1 MSRITTYQI
10 PLRPEELRP
19 PIFAGA
25 VETPLAEPLQA
36 LVTAVS
42 RRTADA
48 SVTIYLCADDDSA
61 RPRDDFAM
69 ALARTL
75 TAHVPSTLLIDCDFL
90 HPGLSDQMPQKD
102 ALGFLDYLL
111 YGSSIGVITQDF
123 EGVHMVGAGSF
134 PVTKRMPFA
143 ENAFID
149 ASKRL
154 VTHARCAL
162 FVGPAFDGDGGRHPL
177 TGAVDLVATVRTSMR
192 DPRLDSIEEQIS
204 SAGPELWSIRLVGAA
219 APEPVAPTPPP
230 PPRAAAPVRE
240 PEPRRVERP
249 RVPPVERPASAP
261 VSTELLDETRAGTS
275 LAPRIAVILFGL
287 LVIAFVVWWFMQNR
301 SAGNL
306 AVDKTPSGE
315 VAPDSTQLTNANP
328 SAPRDT
334 AAVKPPVTTTPARR
348 DTSATKPLAT
358 TTPPATSTTPNT
370 TTGNSTPATGHA
382 GGAVLV
388 NSADIQVM
396 EDLNRRFRGW
406 YMIHISSFQT
416 STRARD
422 EVAFLESHEFPAFI
436 VFLDLGPKGKW
447 YRVYA
452 GPFQT
457 REEAVEVKK
466 NLDAVP
472 QVRFT
477 RIATIPD

>member
-1 MSRITTYQI
+1 MSRITTFQI

-36 LVTAVS
+36 LVTALS

-111 YGSSIGVITQDF
+111 YGSSIGVITQDY

-143 ENAFID
+143 ENAFVD

-177 TGAVDLVATVRTSMR
+177 TGAVDVVATVRTSMR
-192 DPRLDSIEEQIS
+192 DPRLDAIEEQIS

-219 APEPVAPTPPP
+219 APEPVAPA
-230 PPRAAAPVRE
+230 PPRAAPPAPVAK
-240 PEPRRVERP
+240 
-249 RVPPVERPASAP
+249 PVERRLEPPVQRPTPAAP
-261 VSTELLDETRAGTS
+261 AVEMLDETRAGAS

-301 SAGNL
+301 NAGNL
-306 AVDKTPSGE
+306 AAEKTPSGE
-315 VAPDSTQLTNANP
+315 VASDSTHLTNANK
-328 SAPRDT
+328 AAARETT
-334 AAVKPPVTTTPARR
+334 ATKPAVTTTPARR
-348 DTSATKPLAT
+348 DTTATKPSA
-358 TTPPATSTTPNT
+358 PPATSTAP
-370 TTGNSTPATGHA
+370 TTGNSTATTGHT
-382 GGAVLV
+382 GGTVLV
-388 NSADIQVM
+388 SSADIQVM

-416 STRARD
+416 STKARD

-457 REEAVEVKK
+457 RDEAVEVKK

>member
-1 MSRITTYQI
+1 MNRITQFQI

-36 LVTAVS
+36 LVGALS
-42 RRTADA
+42 RRSADA
-48 SVTIYLCADDDSA
+48 AVTVYLCADDDSA
-61 RPRDDFAM
+61 RARDDFAM

-75 TAHVPSTLLIDCDFL
+75 TVHVPSTLLVDCDFL
-90 HPGLSDQMPQKD
+90 HPGLSEQVPQKD

-111 YGSSIGVITQDF
+111 YGSSIGVITQDYD
-123 EGVHMVGAGSF
+123 GTHIVGAGSF

-143 ENAFID
+143 ENAFMD

-177 TGAVDLVATVRTSMR
+177 TGSVDVVATVRTAAR
-192 DPRLDSIEEQIS
+192 HPKLDSLEEQIA
-204 SAGPELWSIRLVGAA
+204 SAGPEVWSIRLTGAT
-219 APEPVAPTPPP
+219 APEPVAALPPLP
-230 PPRAAAPVRE
+230 ASA

-249 RVPPVERPASAP
+249 LERPVEAPAARPVPVAP
-261 VSTELLDETRAGTS
+261 APDESLLETRSESS
-275 LAPRIAVILFGL
+275 LAPRIAVIVFGL
-287 LVIAFVVWWFMQNR
+287 LVIAFVAWWFMQNR
-301 SAGNL
+301 GNLHLAGGKEPSAG
-306 AVDKTPSGE
+306 AVDTTRPASTP
-315 VAPDSTQLTNANP
+315 AA
-328 SAPRDT
+328 AHRDT
-334 AAVKPPVTTTPARR
+334 TVTRPPVTAPAHR
-348 DTSATKPLAT
+348 DTTAVPKPKPS
-358 TTPPATSTTPNT
+358 PPATAPAGTTSAAGKPKGT
-370 TTGNSTPATGHA
+370 TAAHTGGTM
-382 GGAVLV
+382 LV
-388 NSADIQVM
+388 NSSDIQVM
-396 EDLNRRFRGW
+396 DDLNRRFRGW

-416 STRARD
+416 SVRARD
-422 EVAFLESHEFPAFI
+422 EVAFLESHEFPVFI

-457 REEAVEVKK
+457 RDEAVEVKK

>member
-1 MSRITTYQI
+1 MNKITTFQI
-10 PLRPEELRP
+10 PVRPDDLRP

-25 VETPLAEPLQA
+25 VAAPLAEPLQA
-36 LVTAVS
+36 LVGALS

-48 SVTIYLCADDDSA
+48 AVTVYLCADDESA
-61 RPRDDFAM
+61 RARDDFAM
-69 ALARTL
+69 ALARAL

-90 HPGLSDQMPQKD
+90 HPGLSEQVPQKD

-111 YGSSIGVITQDF
+111 YGSSIGVITQDYD
-123 EGVHMVGAGSF
+123 GAHVVGAGSF

-143 ENAFID
+143 ESAFAD

-162 FVGPAFDGDGGRHPL
+162 FVGPALDGDGGRHPL
-177 TGAVDLVATVRTSMR
+177 TGAVDIVATLRTTLR
-192 DPRLDSIEEQIS
+192 EPRLDGVEEQIA
-204 SAGPELWSIRLVGAA
+204 SAGPEVWSIRLAGATV
-219 APEPVAPTPPP
+219 PEPVAAVPPRSTPPP
-230 PPRAAAPVRE
+230 
-240 PEPRRVERP
+240 EPR
-249 RVPPVERPASAP
+249 PVERPVKRPTPVSAP
-261 VSTELLDETRAGTS
+261 TEAFDDERPASS
-275 LAPRIAVILFGL
+275 LAPRIAVIVFGL
-287 LVIAFVVWWFMQNR
+287 LVIAFVAWWFMQNR
-301 SAGNL
+301 GALNPGAEKEKPM
-306 AVDKTPSGE
+306 AVGTDSSRQ
-315 VAPDSTQLTNANP
+315 APDTTATT
-328 SAPRDT
+328 RDT
-334 AAVKPPVTTTPARR
+334 VTTQPPVTTSPARR
-348 DTSATKPLAT
+348 DTTSAAPKPAAGAT
-358 TTPPATSTTPNT
+358 QNPATPAGH
-370 TTGNSTPATGHA
+370 TGGTM
-382 GGAVLV
+382 LV

-396 EDLNRRFRGW
+396 EDLNRKFRGW

-422 EVAFLESHEFPAFI
+422 EVAFLESHEFPVFI

-457 REEAVEVKK
+457 REEAADVKK

>member
-1 MSRITTYQI
+1 MNRITQFQI

-36 LVTAVS
+36 LVAGLS
-42 RRTADA
+42 RRSADA
-48 SVTIYLCADDDSA
+48 AVTVYLCADDDSA
-61 RPRDDFAM
+61 RARDDFAM

-90 HPGLSDQMPQKD
+90 HPGLSDQVPQKD

-111 YGSSIGVITQDF
+111 YGSSIGVITQEYD
-123 EGVHMVGAGSF
+123 GTHIVGAGSF

-143 ENAFID
+143 ENAFVD
-149 ASKRL
+149 VSKRL

-177 TGAVDLVATVRTSMR
+177 TGSVDVVATVRTTAR
-192 DPRLDSIEEQIS
+192 HPKLDGVEEQVA
-204 SAGPELWSIRLVGAA
+204 SAGPEVWSIRLTGAA
-219 APEPVAPTPPP
+219 APEPVAPVPPRAMP
-230 PPRAAAPVRE
+230 TMPDIPPLPPRAA
-240 PEPRRVERP
+240 ERP
-249 RVPPVERPASAP
+249 ARTPSPAPATVSTAVLDEERPAS
-261 VSTELLDETRAGTS
+261 S
-275 LAPRIAVILFGL
+275 LAPRIAVIVFGL
-287 LVIAFVVWWFMQNR
+287 LVIAFVAWWFMQNR
-301 SAGNL
+301 GNL
-306 AVDKTPSGE
+306 HLAGGKEPAATAVDSTRQAAAPP
-315 VAPDSTQLTNANP
+315 VAH
-328 SAPRDT
+328 RDT
-334 AAVKPPVTTTPARR
+334 TVTTPPVTRPAHQ
-348 DTSATKPLAT
+348 DSTAVVKPHPS
-358 TTPPATSTTPNT
+358 TTPPATAPAGTTSTT
-370 TTGNSTPATGHA
+370 GTPKA
-382 GGAVLV
+382 GTAHSGGTMLV
-388 NSADIQVM
+388 NSSDIQVM
-396 EDLNRRFRGW
+396 DDLNRRFRGW

-416 STRARD
+416 SVRARD
-422 EVAFLESHEFPAFI
+422 EVAFLESHEFPVFI

-457 REEAVEVKK
+457 RDEAVEVKK

>member
-1 MSRITTYQI
+1 MNRITTFEI

-25 VETPLAEPLQA
+25 VEAPLAEPLQA
-36 LVTAVS
+36 LVAGLS
-42 RRTADA
+42 RRAADA
-48 SVTIYLCADDDSA
+48 ALTVYLCADDDSVRA
-61 RPRDDFAM
+61 RDDFAI

-90 HPGLSDQMPQKD
+90 HPGLSEQVPQKD
-102 ALGFLDYLL
+102 ALGLLDYLL
-111 YGSSIGVITQDF
+111 YGSSIGVITQDY
-123 EGVHMVGAGSF
+123 EGVHMVGPGSF

-143 ENAFID
+143 ENAFVD
-149 ASKRL
+149 ASRRL

-177 TGAVDLVATVRTSMR
+177 TGVVDVAATLRTGTR
-192 DPRLDSIEEQIS
+192 HQRLDSAEEQIAQ
-204 SAGPELWSIRLVGAA
+204 AGPEVWSIRLTGVS
-219 APEPVAPTPPP
+219 APEPVAAPAPAPPA
-230 PPRAAAPVRE
+230 RT
-240 PEPRRVERP
+240 PEPRYVERTVERVERP
-249 RVPPVERPASAP
+249 KPVSAP
-261 VSTELLDETRAGTS
+261 VEVLDEARSESS

-287 LVIAFVVWWFMQNR
+287 LVIAFVAWWFTQNR
-301 SAGNL
+301 NPDIVEKEPAAS
-306 AVDKTPSGE
+306 VTT
-315 VAPDSTQLTNANP
+315 DSTRLSADTLTAK
-328 SAPRDT
+328 RDT
-334 AAVKPPVTTTPARR
+334 MATPVTAPAPGDTTKA
-348 DTSATKPLAT
+348 KPT
-358 TTPPATSTTPNT
+358 PVPPPATATPPKSTSAQPDT
-370 TTGNSTPATGHA
+370 TRHS
-382 GGAVLV
+382 GGTVLV
-388 NSADIQVM
+388 NSNDIQVM
-396 EDLNRRFRGW
+396 EDLNRKYRGW

-416 STRARD
+416 SVRARD
-422 EVAFLESHEFPAFI
+422 EVSFLQSHEFPVFI

-457 REEAVEVKK
+457 RDEAVEVKK

>member
-1 MSRITTYQI
+1 MSRITTFQI

-61 RPRDDFAM
+61 RARDDFAM

-75 TAHVPSTLLIDCDFL
+75 TAHVPSTLVIDCDFL

-111 YGSSIGVITQDF
+111 YGSSIGVITQDYD
-123 EGVHMVGAGSF
+123 GVHMVGAGSF

-143 ENAFID
+143 ESAFVD
-149 ASKRL
+149 ASRRL

-177 TGAVDLVATVRTSMR
+177 TGTADVVATVRTSMR
-192 DPRLDSIEEQIS
+192 HARLDSIEEQIA
-204 SAGPELWSIRLVGAA
+204 SAGPELWSIRLTGAT
-219 APEPVAPTPPP
+219 APEPARVSAPAP
-230 PPRAAAPVRE
+230 PVRPVE
-240 PEPRRVERP
+240 SPVERA
-249 RVPPVERPASAP
+249 VERPAERLAP
-261 VSTELLDETRAGTS
+261 VPSPTEALDETRAGAS

-287 LVIAFVVWWFMQNR
+287 LVIAFVVWWFTQNR
-301 SAGNL
+301 NAGNL
-306 AVDKTPSGE
+306 TTEPSSSGE
-315 VAPDSTQLTNANP
+315 VTTDTARVTN
-328 SAPRDT
+328 APRDT
-334 AAVKPPVTTTPARR
+334 TAIKPPATTTPARH
-348 DTSATKPLAT
+348 DTTATKPAT
-358 TTPPATSTTPNT
+358 TSTPP
-370 TTGNSTPATGHA
+370 GNAGNATGTAGRA
-382 GGAVLV
+382 GGTVLV
-388 NSADIQVM
+388 SSADIQVM

-422 EVAFLESHEFPAFI
+422 EVAFLESHEFPVFI

-447 YRVYA
+447 YRVYV

-457 REEAVEVKK
+457 REEASEVKK

>member
-1 MSRITTYQI
+1 MSRITTFQI

-19 PIFAGA
+19 PIFAGG
-25 VETPLAEPLQA
+25 VDTPLAEPLQA
-36 LVTAVS
+36 LVSAIS
-42 RRTADA
+42 RRAADA
-48 SVTIYLCADDDSA
+48 SVTIYLCADDESVRA
-61 RPRDDFAM
+61 RDDFAM

-111 YGSSIGVITQDF
+111 YGSSIGVITQDYD
-123 EGVHMVGAGSF
+123 GVHMVGAGSF

-143 ENAFID
+143 ENAFVD

-177 TGAVDLVATVRTSMR
+177 TGTVDVVATVRTSMR
-192 DPRLDSIEEQIS
+192 HPRLDSIEEQIAA
-204 SAGPELWSIRLVGAA
+204 AGPELWSIRLTGAT
-219 APEPVAPTPPP
+219 APEPVAPSAPPP
-230 PPRAAAPVRE
+230 ASSHRPADRPTERPVERAKEPAQQRAAPAP
-240 PEPRRVERP
+240 
-249 RVPPVERPASAP
+249 PPVEM
-261 VSTELLDETRAGTS
+261 LDETRAGAS

-287 LVIAFVVWWFMQNR
+287 LVIAFVAWWFTQNR
-301 SAGNL
+301 NAGKL
-306 AVDKTPSGE
+306 ATEPS
-315 VAPDSTQLTNANP
+315 P
-328 SAPRDT
+328 SSPVTTDTSRVTSPPRDT
-334 AAVKPPVTTTPARR
+334 TAIKPPAATTPAHH
-348 DTSATKPLAT
+348 DTTAT
-358 TTPPATSTTPNT
+358 TPRTPPPATNTPPRSG
-370 TTGNSTPATGHA
+370 TTGRA
-382 GGAVLV
+382 GGTMLV
-388 NSADIQVM
+388 SSADIQVM

-406 YMIHISSFQT
+406 YMIHTSSFQT
-416 STRARD
+416 STKARD

-447 YRVYA
+447 YRVYV

-457 REEAVEVKK
+457 REEATEVKK

>member
-1 MSRITTYQI
+1 MSRITTFQI

-48 SVTIYLCADDDSA
+48 SITIYLCADDDSA

-143 ENAFID
+143 ENAFVD

-177 TGAVDLVATVRTSMR
+177 TGAVDVVATVRTSMR

-204 SAGPELWSIRLVGAA
+204 SAGPELWSIRVVGTGAT
-219 APEPVAPTPPP
+219 APEPPVVT
-230 PPRAAAPVRE
+230 PRAAAPTQV
-240 PEPRRVERP
+240 PAPRPVER
-249 RVPPVERPASAP
+249 PVERPAPIPA
-261 VSTELLDETRAGTS
+261 STEILDETRAGTS

-287 LVIAFVVWWFMQNR
+287 LVIAFVAWWFMQNR

-306 AVDKTPSGE
+306 AVEKTPSGE
-315 VAPDSTQLTNANP
+315 VVPDSTHLTNASP

-334 AAVKPPVTTTPARR
+334 TTAKRPVTTTPARR
-348 DTSATKPLAT
+348 DTTATKPRAT
-358 TTPPATSTTPNT
+358 PPPPATSTAPKT

-388 NSADIQVM
+388 NSGDIQVM

-457 REEAVEVKK
+457 RDEAVEVKK

>member
-1 MSRITTYQI
+1 MNRITQFQI

-19 PIFAGA
+19 PIFAGE

-36 LVTAVS
+36 LVGALS
-42 RRTADA
+42 RRAADA
-48 SVTIYLCADDDSA
+48 AVTVYLCADDDSA
-61 RPRDDFAM
+61 RARDDFAM

-75 TAHVPSTLLIDCDFL
+75 TVHVPSTLLIDCDFL
-90 HPGLSDQMPQKD
+90 HPGLSDQVPQKD

-111 YGSSIGVITQDF
+111 YGSSIGVITQDYDST
-123 EGVHMVGAGSF
+123 HIVGAGSF

-162 FVGPAFDGDGGRHPL
+162 FVGPALDGDGGRHPL
-177 TGAVDLVATVRTSMR
+177 TGAVDVVATVRTDAR
-192 DPRLDSIEEQIS
+192 HPKLDGVEEQVA
-204 SAGPELWSIRLVGAA
+204 SAGPEVWSIRLVEAA
-219 APEPVAPTPPP
+219 APEPVAAT
-230 PPRAAAPVRE
+230 PPRAAPSAPIPPAPTAPVE
-240 PEPRRVERP
+240 PRVERP
-249 RVPPVERPASAP
+249 VRRPMPAP
-261 VSTELLDETRAGTS
+261 VVDETLLETRSESS
-275 LAPRIAVILFGL
+275 LAPRIAVIVFGL
-287 LVIAFVVWWFMQNR
+287 LVIAFVGWWFTQNR
-301 SAGNL
+301 GNL
-306 AVDKTPSGE
+306 H
-315 VAPDSTQLTNANP
+315 LTGG
-328 SAPRDT
+328 
-334 AAVKPPVTTTPARR
+334 KE
-348 DTSATKPLAT
+348 
-358 TTPPATSTTPNT
+358 PPATSVDTTRQAPAPAITHRDT
-370 TTGNSTPATGHA
+370 TATRPPVTAPTHRDTTAATTHRPATTPATAPASTTSTSHT
-382 GGAVLV
+382 GGAMLV
-388 NSADIQVM
+388 NSSDIQVM
-396 EDLNRRFRGW
+396 DDLNRRYRGW

-416 STRARD
+416 SVRARD
-422 EVAFLESHEFPAFI
+422 EVAFLESHEFPVFI

-457 REEAVEVKK
+457 RDEAAEVKK

>member
-1 MSRITTYQI
+1 MSRITTFQI

-19 PIFAGA
+19 PIFAGT

-36 LVTAVS
+36 LVTALS

-111 YGSSIGVITQDF
+111 YGSSIGVITQEF

-143 ENAFID
+143 ENAFVD

-177 TGAVDLVATVRTSMR
+177 TGAVDVVATVRTSIR
-192 DPRLDSIEEQIS
+192 DPRLDSIEEQIA
-204 SAGPELWSIRLVGAA
+204 SAGPELWSIRLTGAT
-219 APEPVAPTPPP
+219 APEPAAPTPRAPTPPP
-230 PPRAAAPVRE
+230 APVAR
-240 PEPRRVERP
+240 PAERP
-249 RVPPVERPASAP
+249 VQAPVERPAPVAP
-261 VSTELLDETRAGTS
+261 AADLIEETRPGAS

-306 AVDKTPSGE
+306 AVEKTPSGE
-315 VAPDSTQLTNANP
+315 VAPDTTHLTNANE
-328 SAPRDT
+328 SAARETT
-334 AAVKPPVTTTPARR
+334 ATKPPVTTPAR
-348 DTSATKPLAT
+348 DTTATKPRAT
-358 TTPPATSTTPNT
+358 TTTPATSTAPQ
-370 TTGNSTPATGHA
+370 TGNSSATPGHP
-382 GGAVLV
+382 GGTVLV
-388 NSADIQVM
+388 SSADIQVM

-422 EVAFLESHEFPAFI
+422 EVAFLESHEFPVFI

-457 REEAVEVKK
+457 REEATEVKK

>member
-1 MSRITTYQI
+1 MNRITQFQI

-36 LVTAVS
+36 LVAALS
-42 RRTADA
+42 RRAADA
-48 SVTIYLCADDDSA
+48 SVTVYLCADDDSA
-61 RPRDDFAM
+61 RARDDFAM

-75 TAHVPSTLLIDCDFL
+75 TAHVASSLLIDCDFL
-90 HPGLSDQMPQKD
+90 HPGLSEQVPQKD

-111 YGSSIGVITQDF
+111 YGSSIGVITQDHD
-123 EGVHMVGAGSF
+123 GVHMVGAGSF

-143 ENAFID
+143 ENAFVD
-149 ASKRL
+149 ASRRL

-177 TGAVDLVATVRTSMR
+177 CGAVDVVATVRTTAR
-192 DPRLDSIEEQIS
+192 DPRLDGLEEQIAS
-204 SAGPELWSIRLVGAA
+204 TGPEVWSIRLSGVA
-219 APEPVAPTPPP
+219 APEPVTTPARAPAPAPAPKPAAPARARPIPPP
-230 PPRAAAPVRE
+230 PVDVIDE
-240 PEPRRVERP
+240 
-249 RVPPVERPASAP
+249 ERPAS
-261 VSTELLDETRAGTS
+261 S
-275 LAPRIAVILFGL
+275 LAPRIAVILVGL
-287 LVIAFVVWWFMQNR
+287 VVIAFVVWWFLQNR
-301 SAGNL
+301 GQTNTAVENQNPATTAAAPDTARSVDTL
-306 AVDKTPSGE
+306 ATHPDTTATRVPPATTPERHDTTATATPRPATSGPVPSTAPQTPSGNSS
-315 VAPDSTQLTNANP
+315 PNAGH
-328 SAPRDT
+328 
-334 AAVKPPVTTTPARR
+334 
-348 DTSATKPLAT
+348 
-358 TTPPATSTTPNT
+358 
-370 TTGNSTPATGHA
+370 TGGTM
-382 GGAVLV
+382 LV
-388 NSADIQVM
+388 NSGDIQVM

-416 STRARD
+416 SVRARD
-422 EVAFLESHEFPAFI
+422 EVAFLESHEFPVFI
-436 VFLDLGPKGKW
+436 VFLDLGAKGKW

-457 REEAVEVKK
+457 RDEAIEVKK